1 MALDLRNPIEIT
13 VSQAVLAQETNDGRF
28 ESFSRDAVSVLEGG
42 AIIFSTSVS
51 WDLGRDG
58 VGGGRARG
66 IYVCSSLRDD
76 VDQKAL
82 ADLQRLSSTTR
93 DIVRVYFCSSQRL
106 TEHRITLLEAQL
118 LDEIDGKYP
127 ISVLGATQLTEAI
140 AGEPSII
147 ERYYAAEIQGALRA
161 ISSDPS
167 DETEVHGLRLALIAA
182 SGDNSGDIRR
192 ALYRGGILEALRDG
206 VPKTIASCSKALSE
220 SLRLQYVISD
230 GAIRPYLDELV
241 LSGHIAHHP
250 PAFSITALGSSL
262 ADELHVQAADRFLG
276 GRLAVRKAL
285 EESIGER
292 FDEDSFKRIW
302 NVFEERVAAH
312 FHARGVAMVAEVSA
326 LLDSADEEIEYPD
339 VKSQLSFLEELAT
352 AVANTATHP
361 QRRSELHQA
370 VLDLFSDRTSGATDW
385 LVRVAASFVACC
397 ALGLEH
403 STGTALAK
411 LFARTALVLDS
422 DVVLSLLGEGEPEH
436 QGVFAVVSKWAKV
449 GGKVLVAEPVL
460 EEVAYHAH
468 IAQHDFSQVEHLLPG
483 TPEDRLRII
492 ENAFVRSF
500 AEHMAKSGTPRQ
512 HWARFISQYR
522 GASSYDW
529 RQVMG
534 HLRAEYSVGALPHRT
549 SEYERLELQVKAFL
563 IRAAEQRGYFG
574 KNVRDKA
581 SRDARL
587 YAQMVQYLSSVR
599 ASDPG
604 ATCLLVSSAHRLAEA
619 ESAFQESGEQQ
630 IVVPISI
637 VLQLISL
644 LPQVS
649 LGLSA
654 MKAFLFEE
662 RRPGFSSDLERTI
675 LRMVRSSGEVSMPWA
690 KRGALMR
697 EVRDRLIDDARKQGR
712 RIENGESTLAL
723 ERAAME
729 QSNQPRT
736 VQILAEALDK
746 VAASSRLEDENA
758 RLRKE
763 IESLREQVAKSRTG
777 QERFK
782 RKKKS
787 H

>member
-1 MALDLRNPIEIT
+1 MALDLNNPIELT
-13 VSQAVLAQETNDGRF
+13 VSQAVLVQETNDGRF
-28 ESFSRDAVSVLEGG
+28 ENFCREAVSALEGG

-76 VDQKAL
+76 VDQKAIS
-82 ADLQRLSSTTR
+82 DLQRLSSTTSE
-93 DIVRVYFCSSQRL
+93 IARVYFCSSQRL

-118 LDEIDGKYP
+118 ADEVDRKYP
-127 ISVLGATQLTEAI
+127 ITVLGATQLTEAI
-140 AGEPSII
+140 ARTPSVL
-147 ERYYAAEIQGALRA
+147 ERYYAAEVQGALRA
-161 ISSDPS
+161 ISSDPT

-182 SGDNSGDIRR
+182 AGDNSTDIRR
-192 ALYRGGILEALRDG
+192 ALYRGGILAALRDG
-206 VPKTIASCSKALSE
+206 APRTIATCSKALSE
-220 SLRLQYVISD
+220 SLRLHYVISD
-230 GAIRPYLDELV
+230 GALRPHIDELV
-241 LSGHIAHHP
+241 ASGHITFQSPTFA
-250 PAFSITALGSSL
+250 ITPLGSAL

-285 EESIGER
+285 EESIGEAL
-292 FDEDSFKRIW
+292 DEDSFKRVW

-312 FHARGVAMVAEVSA
+312 FHSRGVAMVAEVSA
-326 LLDSADEEIEYPD
+326 LLDSDHAESAPSEP
-339 VKSQLSFLEELAT
+339 KSQLSFLEELAT

-361 QRRSELHQA
+361 QRRAELNQA

-385 LVRVAASFVACC
+385 LVRVSASFVACC

-403 STGTALAK
+403 STGAALAK

-436 QGVFAVVSKWAKV
+436 QSVFAVVSRWTKV

-512 HWARFISQYR
+512 HWGRFISQYR

-529 RQVMG
+529 RQVIS
-534 HLRAEYSVGALPHRT
+534 HLRAEYSVGTLPHRT
-549 SEYERLELQVKAFL
+549 SEFEALELQVKAFL
-563 IRAAEQRGYFG
+563 IRTAEQRGYSG

-619 ESAFQESGEQQ
+619 ENRFQESGEQQ
-630 IVVPISI
+630 IVVPIST

-712 RIENGESTLAL
+712 HIDDGPSTAAL
-723 ERAAME
+723 ERAALTE
-729 QSNQPRT
+729 PNQPRT
-736 VQILAEALDK
+736 VQILAQALDK
-746 VAASSRLEDENA
+746 VAARSRLEDENA
-758 RLRKE
+758 RLRRE
-763 IESLREQVAKSRTG
+763 LESLKAQVAKARTD
-777 QERFK
+777 QARPQ
-782 RKKKS
+782 RRR
-787 H
+787 